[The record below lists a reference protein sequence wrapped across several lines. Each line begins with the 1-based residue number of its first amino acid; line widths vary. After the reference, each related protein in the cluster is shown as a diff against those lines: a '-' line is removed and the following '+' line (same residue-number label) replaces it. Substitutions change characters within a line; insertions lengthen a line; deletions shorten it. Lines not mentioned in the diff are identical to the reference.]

1 MGCLKLNKNKTVMTA
16 KEKALELCVKFFKP
30 SVFEYEEKQYLVDE
44 ENAKQSA
51 LICVDEILKSH
62 YKVLVG
68 VMPKVY
74 DYWQE
79 VKQEINKI

>member
-1 MGCLKLNKNKTVMTA
+1 MIA
-16 KEKALELCVKFFKP
+16 KEKAKE
-30 SVFEYEEKQYLVDE
+30 LVDRFLSIKGADDCG
-44 ENAKQSA
+44 NSYSYVAKQCA
-51 LICVDEILKSH
+51 LICVDEILESH
-62 YKVLVG
+62 YKVFVG